1 MATVPNELLVEL
13 RNTFRNRLSLS
24 ELADLCQDL
33 GLNIEILPGTSLSEK
48 SRELA
53 AYIGRRDLV
62 GKLATVGPDL
72 LPDIPWLEILGRYG
86 YGPQRDAG
94 NSDGSATPATVV
106 STEDLQRLSPILA
119 HHSEFNTPGA
129 RRDMLDIAGVLSYLD
144 VDLSGSARQVAN
156 AVLLR
161 LNDRG
166 QIAPGDYALG
176 RLLKY
181 LLDDEA
187 LPEGARATLV
197 QIVARYG
204 LNQAAG

>member
-33 GLNIEILPGTSLSEK
+33 GLNIENLPGTSLSEK

-72 LPDIPWLEILGRYG
+72 LPDIPWLEILTRYG
-86 YGPQRDAG
+86 YGLPPDAG
-94 NSDGSATPATVV
+94 SSDSAMPATTV

-129 RRDMLDIAGVLSYLD
+129 RRDMLAIAGVLSYLD

-181 LLDDEA
+181 LLDDET

-204 LNQAAG
+204 LNQAA

>member
-33 GLNIEILPGTSLSEK
+33 GLNIENLPGTSLSEK

-62 GKLATVGPDL
+62 GKLAVVGPDL
-72 LPDIPWLEILGRYG
+72 LPDIPWREILARYG
-86 YGPQRDAG
+86 YGLPPDADSG
-94 NSDGSATPATVV
+94 DSAAPATTV

-129 RRDMLDIAGVLSYLD
+129 RRDMLAIAGVLSYLD

-156 AVLLR
+156 SVLLR

-181 LLDDEA
+181 LLDDET

-204 LNQAAG
+204 LNQAA

>member
-1 MATVPNELLVEL
+1 MSTVPNELLVEL
-13 RNTFRNRLSLS
+13 RNTFRNRLNLS

-33 GLNIEILPGTSLSEK
+33 GLNIEDLPGTSRSEK

-62 GKLATVGPDL
+62 SKLADVGPNL

-86 YGPQRDAG
+86 YGPQPVAEG
-94 NSDGSATPATVV
+94 APAPATV

-129 RRDMLDIAGVLSYLD
+129 RRDVLDIAGVLPYLD
-144 VDLSGSARQVAN
+144 VDLSGSSRQVAN

-161 LNDRG
+161 LNNRG
-166 QIAPGDYALG
+166 QIAPGDSALG

-181 LLDDEA
+181 LLDDDT
-187 LPEGARATLV
+187 LPEAARTT
-197 QIVARYG
+197 IVAIVAQYR
-204 LNQAAG
+204 LTQSV

>member
-33 GLNIEILPGTSLSEK
+33 GLNIENLPGTSLSEK

-62 GKLATVGPDL
+62 GKLAVVGPDL
-72 LPDIPWLEILGRYG
+72 LPDIPWREILLRHG
-86 YGPQRDAG
+86 YEFSPDADSG
-94 NSDGSATPATVV
+94 DSAAPATTV

-129 RRDMLDIAGVLSYLD
+129 RRDMLAIAGVLSYLD

-156 AVLLR
+156 SVLLR

-181 LLDDEA
+181 LLDDET

-204 LNQAAG
+204 LNQAA

>member
-33 GLNIEILPGTSLSEK
+33 GLNIENLPGTSLSEK

-62 GKLATVGPDL
+62 SKLATVGPNL

-86 YGPQRDAG
+86 YGLPPDADSG
-94 NSDGSATPATVV
+94 DSAAPATTV

-129 RRDMLDIAGVLSYLD
+129 RRDMLAIAGVLSYLD
-144 VDLSGSARQVAN
+144 VDLSGSTRQVAN

-176 RLLKY
+176 RLLNY
-181 LLDDEA
+181 LLDDET
-187 LPEGARATLV
+187 LPEGARAILV

-204 LNQAAG
+204 LNRAA

>member
-33 GLNIEILPGTSLSEK
+33 GLNIENLPGTSLSEK

-62 GKLATVGPDL
+62 GKLAVVGPDL
-72 LPDIPWLEILGRYG
+72 LPDIPWREILARYG
-86 YGPQRDAG
+86 YGLPPDADSG
-94 NSDGSATPATVV
+94 DSATPATTV

-129 RRDMLDIAGVLSYLD
+129 RRDMLAIAGVLSYLD
-144 VDLSGSARQVAN
+144 VDLSGSTRQVAN

-181 LLDDEA
+181 LLDDDT

-204 LNQAAG
+204 LNQAA